1 MICFQMTTKYSLII
15 KKLIRFKDLR
25 RKRERQVRT
34 IVNHTEARVQAEA
47 HMMLQTWRSWRR
59 LGAVS
64 SQLPEGGDL
73 FSHWRGTPVQ
83 EGPEGSRFH
92 TGVPFTQKMKKAGTV
107 KAHSPFYPLELL
119 FISFLTSPNCPSPS
133 FSLKMRHWRGS
144 SGSGAASAPG
154 LEEAKAGTA

>member
-25 RKRERQVRT
+25 RKRERQV
-34 IVNHTEARVQAEA
+34 VNHTEARVQAEA

-73 FSHWRGTPVQ
+73 FSH
-83 EGPEGSRFH
+83 
-92 TGVPFTQKMKKAGTV
+92 
-107 KAHSPFYPLELL
+107 
-119 FISFLTSPNCPSPS
+119 
-133 FSLKMRHWRGS
+133 
-144 SGSGAASAPG
+144 
-154 LEEAKAGTA
+154 